1 VPPVCRRRRRCWFG
15 PRVGHEL
22 VVAYRV
28 VINSEFKHAVEDE
41 TSASRPPAVKTEG
54 ELIKIALEMRVV
66 ETALVG
72 P

>member
-1 VPPVCRRRRRCWFG
+1 M
-15 PRVGHEL
+15 